1 MLSADAYD
9 ALWLRYVEDQSVREV
24 ATALDKSVSWAK
36 VTLMR
41 GRRRL
46 SDELAAGAPAALESN
61 SYG

>member
-1 MLSADAYD
+1 M
-9 ALWLRYVEDQSVREV
+9 WLRYVEDQSIREV
-24 ATALDKSVSWAK
+24 ATALDKSMSWAK

-46 SDELAAGAPAALESN
+46 SDELAAGGPAALESE